1 MNDII
6 RYQQEDGREPYTEW
20 FRSLRDRLAMAR
32 IAARL
37 RQVESE
43 NFGDCK
49 PVGEGVTELRID
61 VGADIGCTAEGMKE
75 AGSFSF
81 AEEIKTVKRKTSQE
95 PRRFGLTGNGGNH
108 EEACWRSFASPER
121 D

>member
-1 MNDII
+1 VIELI

-20 FRSLRDRLAMAR
+20 FRGLRDQLAKAR

-37 RQVESE
+37 RQIESE

-61 VGADIGCTAEGMKE
+61 VGAGYRVYCGRHWKGWVILLCGGDKDSQTKDIAR
-75 AGSFSF
+75 A
-81 AEEIKTVKRKTSQE
+81 KTLWTEWKRRK
-95 PRRFGLTGNGGNH
+95 P
-108 EEACWRSFASPER
+108 
-121 D
+121 

>member
-1 MNDII
+1 VIELV

-20 FRSLRDRLAMAR
+20 FRSLRDQIARTR

-37 RQVESE
+37 RQIQSG

-61 VGADIGCTAEGMKE
+61 VGAGYRVYCVRRGLGWVILLCGGDKASQTQDIAKAKE
-75 AGSFSF
+75 LWANW
-81 AEEIKTVKRKTSQE
+81 KRRQ
-95 PRRFGLTGNGGNH
+95 P
-108 EEACWRSFASPER
+108 
-121 D
+121 

>member
-1 MNDII
+1 MIELI

-61 VGADIGCTAEGMKE
+61 VGAGYRVYCGRHGRGWVILLCGGDKDSQTKDIARAK
-75 AGSFSF
+75 ALW
-81 AEEIKTVKRKTSQE
+81 ADWKRRK
-95 PRRFGLTGNGGNH
+95 P
-108 EEACWRSFASPER
+108 
-121 D
+121 